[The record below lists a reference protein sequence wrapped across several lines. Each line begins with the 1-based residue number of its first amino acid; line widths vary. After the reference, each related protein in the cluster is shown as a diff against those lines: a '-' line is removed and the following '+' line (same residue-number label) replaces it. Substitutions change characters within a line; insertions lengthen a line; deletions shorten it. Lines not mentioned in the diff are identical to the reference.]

1 MDIRDL
7 TVGIGIALALEG
19 MLWGAAPGVMRK
31 AVRAMEASPDS
42 ALRGSALLALAVGV
56 GIVWAARFSA

>member
-19 MLWGAAPGVMRK
+19 MLWGAMPGVMRK
-31 AVRAMEASPDS
+31 AVRVMEASPDS

-56 GIVWAARFSA
+56 GIVWAARASV